1 MSRLLVLEPEAEA
14 EIFNTAGW
22 YEQRNPAACAAFLRA
37 IDRALR
43 LIQDHPEQYQV
54 VYREARRA
62 LWMDFRTRFSINSPT
77 AKSSSCR
84 VFTHRGIQELGA
96 AGCDDVP

>member
-62 LWMDFRTRFSINSPT
+62 LVDGFPYALFFKLTDREIIIV
-77 AKSSSCR
+77 SCFHTSR
-84 VFTHRGIQELGA
+84 NPRAWRGRLR
-96 AGCDDVP
+96 